1 MKKRLVYAA
10 LAVAFVFSETSD
22 AGFLRK
28 LIEKSDDKDIKEQV
42 ENAANPIEEASVVQT
57 NPAPAEGGS
66 PAAEAPNPPAP
77 APEPAPAVSPN
88 PPAQEAP
95 AAIEPNPE
103 PKKPI
108 VGDPIVLKIGSKE
121 FHRSQIMEDARML
134 PPQMLQSVPPE
145 KLFTMLQDQKIRNYL
160 LIEHVKKLGLE
171 NTKEFREEL
180 ERAREGLLIRMYI
193 IRNIAPKAENEA
205 TLKARY
211 AKYRAEYKSMKE
223 YHLLHIMVSTEE
235 AAKNII
241 NELNNGKDFATLAK
255 EKSEAPTKEAG
266 GDGGFV
272 PIDILPPELKSKI
285 AGLKPGEFTKEP
297 IKLDNGYNI
306 FKVVEIRDSTPMKF
320 EEAVDMLR
328 QMVLRD
334 EMTKVLNDLE
344 KKASVTRFNEDG
356 SPITVK

>member
-1 MKKRLVYAA
+1 MKKNLIY
-10 LAVAFVFSETSD
+10 AVAAVVFACSGTID

-28 LIEKSDDKDIKEQV
+28 NVEKKEEIQV
-42 ENAANPIEEASVVQT
+42 ENKEIGEASPNLSTETSNVQV
-57 NPAPAEGGS
+57 NPTENATPATVSSNPEVPAS
-66 PAAEAPNPPAP
+66 PAVEVPN
-77 APEPAPAVSPN
+77 SN
-88 PPAQEAP
+88 PSVQEAP
-95 AAIEPNPE
+95 AVASNPE

-108 VGDPIVLKIGSKE
+108 VGDPVVLKIGNKE
-121 FHRSQIMEDARML
+121 FHRSQVMEDAKML
-134 PPQMLQSVPPE
+134 PPQMLQSVPSE
-145 KLFTMLQDQKIRNYL
+145 KLFTMLQDQKVRNYL

-171 NTKEFREEL
+171 NSKEFREEL
-180 ERAREGLLIRMYI
+180 EHAREGLLLRMYI

-223 YHLLHIMVSTEE
+223 YHLLHIMVSTED

-241 NELNNGKDFATLAK
+241 NELNSGKDFATLAK

-272 PIDILPPELKSKI
+272 PVEILPPEIKSKVSP
-285 AGLKPGEFTKEP
+285 LKVGEYTKEAV
-297 IKLDNGYNI
+297 KLENGFNI
-306 FKVVEIRDSTPMKF
+306 FKVTEIRDSTPMKF

-328 QMVLRD
+328 QMILRD

-344 KKASVTRFNEDG
+344 KKADVKRFNEDG
-356 SPITVK
+356 SPIAAK